1 MQDPQRVVLDSRYA
15 GFRCRQ
21 ERRDRTDI
29 PLAVKVVVSEITY
42 RLSVA
47 KKSIARD
54 VRGDLPPGRCPFLA
68 LSVHPRAAKG
78 SKRRHKPKARNRT
91 QKRPLILLL
100 HPI

>member
-15 GFRCRQ
+15 RFRFV
-21 ERRDRTDI
+21 ERRDRIDI
-29 PLAVKVVVSEITY
+29 PLAVKVVSEITY

-54 VRGDLPPGRCPFLA
+54 VRGDFPPGRCPFLA